1 MSEDESIPVG
11 SGEPETAAVAKD
23 AAVDAVDA
31 AAARAETVEV
41 GEDGN
46 EETPVIDVHAA
57 HGGIHTWKDFW
68 IHLGTITLGLLIAI
82 SLEQSA
88 EWVHHR
94 HERHTLEEDLRS
106 EAASNHDSAVID
118 VAIYDKVIAWLL
130 EIQRGGDAAR
140 ASGGKAVFVYP
151 ARADGIP
158 DSPRFAAYH
167 VLESEAWTTAK
178 ESSLLVLLPR
188 DEAEI
193 HARVYIQSDLVE
205 SFRERTREL
214 GVRQG
219 AFETR
224 FSHGTYPPV
233 FDLSSLTPQQL
244 DEYDALLAD
253 ELETYRIGIAR
264 LKIFAAANDYVLS
277 GGVSED
283 ELRKA
288 ILKANM
294 PQ

>member
-1 MSEDESIPVG
+1 VETEGIRASTNESE
-11 SGEPETAAVAKD
+11 ETA
-23 AAVDAVDA
+23 
-31 AAARAETVEV
+31 
-41 GEDGN
+41 
-46 EETPVIDVHAA
+46 VIDVHAA

-82 SLEQSA
+82 GLEQSA

-94 HERHTLEEDLRS
+94 YQRHTLEEDLRQEGS
-106 EAASNHDSAVID
+106 SNHDSAVID
-118 VAIYDKVIAWLL
+118 VAIYDKIIAWLL
-130 EIQRGGDAAR
+130 QIQQGVDQAR
-140 ASGGKAVFVYP
+140 ATGGRAPFVYP
-151 ARADGIP
+151 DRPDGIP

-178 ESSLLVLLPR
+178 ESSLLVLLRR

-214 GVRQG
+214 GARRG

-253 ELETYRIGIAR
+253 ELETYRIGIVR
-264 LKIFAAANDYVLS
+264 LNIFAAANDYVLF
-277 GGVSED
+277 GGTSED

>member
-1 MSEDESIPVG
+1 MAEDESIPVG
-11 SGEPETAAVAKD
+11 SGEPETAAVAED
-23 AAVDAVDA
+23 ATAEPVDA
-31 AAARAETVEV
+31 ATARAETVEV

-82 SLEQSA
+82 GLEQSA

-94 HERHTLEEDLRS
+94 YQRHTLEEDLRQEGS
-106 EAASNHDSAVID
+106 SNHDSAVID
-118 VAIYDKVIAWLL
+118 VAIYDKIIAWLL
-130 EIQRGGDAAR
+130 QIQQGVDQAR
-140 ASGGKAVFVYP
+140 ATGGRAPFVYP
-151 ARADGIP
+151 DRPDGIP

-178 ESSLLVLLPR
+178 ESSLLVLLRR

-214 GVRQG
+214 GARRG

>member
-1 MSEDESIPVG
+1 MTEIRRSAEPAQENEPIQLGSESVETEGIRASTNES
-11 SGEPETAAVAKD
+11 EETA
-23 AAVDAVDA
+23 
-31 AAARAETVEV
+31 
-41 GEDGN
+41 
-46 EETPVIDVHAA
+46 VIDVHAA

-82 SLEQSA
+82 GLEQSA

-94 HERHTLEEDLRS
+94 YQRHTLEEDLRQEGS
-106 EAASNHDSAVID
+106 SNHDSAVID
-118 VAIYDKVIAWLL
+118 VAIYDKIIAWLL
-130 EIQRGGDAAR
+130 QIQQGVDQAR
-140 ASGGKAVFVYP
+140 ATGGRAPFVYP
-151 ARADGIP
+151 DRPDGIP

-178 ESSLLVLLPR
+178 ESSLLVLLRR

-214 GVRQG
+214 GARRG

-253 ELETYRIGIAR
+253 ELETYRIGIVR
-264 LKIFAAANDYVLS
+264 LNIFAAANDYVLF
-277 GGVSED
+277 GGTSED